1 MKTIND
7 SKAKEYL
14 FNLFKD
20 KLNEIETLFFVEMNY
35 PKSFD
40 RAFYD
45 KKMGRYISLEEF
57 VKKEISNL
65 PKKKMERIMV
75 RKEMQKFY
83 NKSKMGKLPTFSLD
97 KKVQQLLYSF
107 YQNEFLPEIDRIK
120 KYKKVIL

>member
-1 MKTIND
+1 
-7 SKAKEYL
+7 
-14 FNLFKD
+14 
-20 KLNEIETLFFVEMNY
+20 
-35 PKSFD
+35 
-40 RAFYD
+40 
-45 KKMGRYISLEEF
+45 
-57 VKKEISNL
+57 
-65 PKKKMERIMV
+65 MERIMV